1 MTFPNNSVIP
11 ASGWNK
17 QNIYL
22 SIQCSVMF
30 NLTILHE
37 FNASHHQEAKKD
49 KKDKKDKV
57 NCEINE
63 IQHCTR

>member
-30 NLTILHE
+30 NLMILHE

-49 KKDKKDKV
+49 KKDKV
-57 NCEINE
+57 NCEITK

>member
-30 NLTILHE
+30 NLMILHE

-49 KKDKKDKV
+49 KKDKV
-57 NCEINE
+57 NCEITK
-63 IQHCTR
+63 I